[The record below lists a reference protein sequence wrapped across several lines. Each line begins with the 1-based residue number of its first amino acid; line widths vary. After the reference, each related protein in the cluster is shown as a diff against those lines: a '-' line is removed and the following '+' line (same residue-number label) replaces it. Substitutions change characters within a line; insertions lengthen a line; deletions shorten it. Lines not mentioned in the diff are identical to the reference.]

1 MVSQLR
7 AAILSL
13 NPTMYWPLDELV
25 GLTAFDLSGNGN
37 NGTYNSNIQQ
47 GVTGVPGDVPGSTG
61 IEFFPQ
67 PGAAPFKGVSRSG
80 LAAPPGLSVVF
91 YFRIFVNTFGAS
103 EVPFSWTGG
112 SANGFLCQFN
122 SASQNLQLLVGTAGG
137 YVALADVEQFMNFSG
152 HWNMACFTYDSVL
165 HNTLFYVNGALRA
178 SLSATTVGLPPTRD
192 FTVGFFNV
200 VAQSQ
205 PYTGD
210 IAHVALFPSVLS
222 FTAQES
228 IFSAGG
234 STPAAVG
241 NVQAASQA
249 GAIPTGYVLGTAN
262 AGLTGSGNIAVPQ
275 LFGALV
281 QLTTVPSTWG
291 RTYQSPTG
299 YVPSP
304 GSIWFSDLNGDE
316 GPHYVHNPAQLIF
329 SENRTNLLL
338 RYSFRPGIVATIT
351 PITLT

>member
-137 YVALADVEQFMNFSG
+137 YPMDGEPQVSYGIDRAWWGRGLASRALA
-152 HWNMACFTYDSVL
+152 
-165 HNTLFYVNGALRA
+165 
-178 SLSATTVGLPPTRD
+178 
-192 FTVGFFNV
+192 
-200 VAQSQ
+200 
-205 PYTGD
+205 
-210 IAHVALFPSVLS
+210 
-222 FTAQES
+222 
-228 IFSAGG
+228 
-234 STPAAVG
+234 
-241 NVQAASQA
+241 
-249 GAIPTGYVLGTAN
+249 
-262 AGLTGSGNIAVPQ
+262 
-275 LFGALV
+275 
-281 QLTTVPSTWG
+281 
-291 RTYQSPTG
+291 
-299 YVPSP
+299 
-304 GSIWFSDLNGDE
+304 
-316 GPHYVHNPAQLIF
+316 
-329 SENRTNLLL
+329 LLL
-338 RYSFRPGIVATIT
+338 ERGHQRS
-351 PITLT
+351 